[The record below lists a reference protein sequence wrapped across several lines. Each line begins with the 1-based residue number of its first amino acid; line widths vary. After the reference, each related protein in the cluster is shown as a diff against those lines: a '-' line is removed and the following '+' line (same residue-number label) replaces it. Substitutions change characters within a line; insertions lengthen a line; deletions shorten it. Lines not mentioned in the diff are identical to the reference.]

1 MSIEISVDHGN
12 IHHVN
17 NIKMEKKN
25 LYDSNENSQEYIEL
39 TVFEHT
45 RKKEIIEHEF
55 TFFIGDSN
63 NAPLELLGSFKLSMN
78 NEEVE

>member
-1 MSIEISVDHGN
+1 MSIKISVDHGN

-17 NIKMEKKN
+17 NIKIEKKF
-25 LYDSNENSQEYIEL
+25 LGDEGSQEYIEL

>member
-25 LYDSNENSQEYIEL
+25 LYDGNENSQEYIEL

-45 RKKEIIEHEF
+45 RQKDIIEHEF
-55 TFFIGDSN
+55 TFFIGDN
-63 NAPLELLGSFKLSMN
+63 TNLPLELLGNFNLPMN
-78 NEEVE
+78 NEEAE